1 MPEQSNVDSDPKHL
15 KIVSAE
21 SLESDHDSEILRIM
35 NSKDAAANGAV
46 DEAVDEAAAGARRC
60 WRAMVSF
67 GTTDPS
73 SI

>member
-1 MPEQSNVDSDPKHL
+1 
-15 KIVSAE
+15 
-21 SLESDHDSEILRIM
+21 M

-60 WRAMVSF
+60 WRAMVSLD
-67 GTTDPS
+67 TTDPS